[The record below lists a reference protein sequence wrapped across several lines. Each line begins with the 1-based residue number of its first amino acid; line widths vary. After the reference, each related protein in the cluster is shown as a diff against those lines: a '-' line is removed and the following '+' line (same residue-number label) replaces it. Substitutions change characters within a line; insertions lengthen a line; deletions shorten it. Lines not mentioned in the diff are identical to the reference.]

1 MNILNI
7 MIILTFIE
15 LNECSEIEKLKKEMN
30 NLKQDFNYLG
40 SEMLKRITEFEQIDS
55 WLDQKEIKIK

>member
-55 WLDQKEIKIK
+55 WLD